1 MTTKEIS
8 IEKSLDILGLKPS
21 SKRVLLAITEHGTSA
36 VADIASRLSM
46 PKSSVYDSLDEL
58 SQKGLVTEYN
68 NERGKSFGISEKEQL
83 TRIHSEKIEELQSAH
98 SSLISFI
105 QNHSKVDSVGRPK
118 IKFYSGVQGIKQAFR
133 DMPWDKKNEEG
144 YLMWPLQDMLDTLGE
159 EFLKWHATPRFK
171 NNININV
178 IQKHDDM
185 VIQKEKLKYDWL
197 KADYRGSDAYGGAS
211 YGGASLNRIRYAPKG
226 TDWQMSYWIY
236 GDKCLFA
243 SGGLEKFA
251 FTISSKEFCQ
261 MMKLMWQQMWNTSTE
276 LKV

>member
-8 IEKSLDILGLKPS
+8 IEKSLDILGIKPS

-68 NERGKSFGISEKEQL
+68 SERGKSFGISEKDQL

-105 QNHSKVDSVGRPK
+105 QNHSKADSVGRPK

-159 EFLKWHATPRFK
+159 EFLKWHAAPRFK
-171 NNININV
+171 NNIYINV
-178 IQKHDDM
+178 IQKHEDM
-185 VIQKEKLKYDWL
+185 IIQKNKMKYDWL
-197 KADYRGSDAYGGAS
+197 KVDYEGN
-211 YGGASLNRIRYAPKG
+211 LNRIRYAPKG

-251 FTISSKEFCQ
+251 FTIASKEFCQ
-261 MMKLMWQQMWNTSTE
+261 MMKLMWREMWNGAEE
-276 LKV
+276 LKS